1 MCTHDIENIILRDDN
16 RRGDTNSIQF
26 EKSPPS
32 TMHDNGCR
40 CHGTASKDA
49 GLKKIS
55 VHDAV
60 GTTLAHDITEV
71 RPGEFKGPS
80 FKRGDVVQ
88 EKDLCHLMR
97 LGKNH
102 LYVLDL
108 DENQV
113 HEDDAVL
120 ELASALAGPGVSFG
134 GNPSEGKLQLKA
146 DVQGLFKVNVE
157 ALIDF
162 NMIPEVMAASIHTN
176 TPVNRG
182 ESVGATR
189 AIPLVIQRDA
199 LDRAVKIAKDHYP
212 ILSVKIFNPMKV
224 RLVITGNEVYEGLI
238 QDRFEAIIKEKV
250 ERLGATLEESV
261 ILPDDPDKIAAQ
273 ISDYLANDTDMI
285 ITTGGMSVDPD
296 DVTRIGIER
305 AGFKEMH
312 YSSAVLPGAMF
323 LLGYGTLLHTG
334 HANLTDQAKNKKS
347 ETCSENFLHINTDGL
362 RSTDIE
368 KEGNLKSFKGNSL
381 TREKTIPIVG
391 VPACGLYHK
400 VTIFDLILPRL
411 LAGEKPGARD
421 LAALSHGGLCLN
433 CPTCRFPAC
442 PFGKC

>member
-1 MCTHDIENIILRDDN
+1 MY
-16 RRGDTNSIQF
+16 
-26 EKSPPS
+26 
-32 TMHDNGCR
+32 DNGCR
-40 CHGTASKDA
+40 CHGIASKDA

-80 FKRGDVVQ
+80 FKRGDVVE

-146 DVQGLFKVNVE
+146 DVHGLFKVNVE
-157 ALIDF
+157 ALLDF
-162 NMIPEVMAASIHTN
+162 NMIPDVMAASIHTN

-212 ILSVKIFNPMKV
+212 ILSVKLFNPMKV

-250 ERLGATLEESV
+250 ERLGATLEECV
-261 ILPDDPDKIAAQ
+261 ILPDDPDRIAAQ

-296 DVTRIGIER
+296 DVTRIGIEQ
-305 AGFKEMH
+305 AGFEEMH

-323 LLGYGTLLHTG
+323 LLGYRTLPDTG
-334 HANLTDQAKNKKS
+334 HVSPTDQAKKKS
-347 ETCSENFLHINTDGL
+347 LGINKDNALNINNGHVRPPDTRKYESLGTSNHKGFHI
-362 RSTDIE
+362 
-368 KEGNLKSFKGNSL
+368 
-381 TREKTIPIVG
+381 KTIPIVG

-400 VTIFDLILPRL
+400 ITIFDLMLPRL

>member
-1 MCTHDIENIILRDDN
+1 
-16 RRGDTNSIQF
+16 
-26 EKSPPS
+26 
-32 TMHDNGCR
+32 MHDNGCR

-108 DENQV
+108 DEDQV

-120 ELASALAGPGVSFG
+120 ELASALAGPGVIFG

-157 ALIDF
+157 ALLDF
-162 NMIPEVMAASIHTN
+162 NMIPDVMAASIHTN

-182 ESVGATR
+182 DSVGATR

-199 LDRAVKIAKDHYP
+199 LDRAVKIAKDRYP
-212 ILSVKIFNPMKV
+212 ILSVKLFNPMKV

-250 ERLGATLEESV
+250 EALGATLEETV

-273 ISDYLANDTDMI
+273 ILDYLTNDTDMI

-296 DVTRIGIER
+296 DVTRIGVAR
-305 AGFKEMH
+305 AGFEEMH

-323 LLGYGTLLHTG
+323 LLGYRTLSNACHDRSLDET
-334 HANLTDQAKNKKS
+334 KKS
-347 ETCSENFLHINTDGL
+347 NLESRNDGSLNINNSHGNMADTTIDENWKICKDNALNIN
-362 RSTDIE
+362 
-368 KEGNLKSFKGNSL
+368 
-381 TREKTIPIVG
+381 KTIPIVG

-400 VTIFDLILPRL
+400 VTIFDLILPKL